1 MRPLRTSFRLTAVLT
16 AALGVAVQPVAA
28 QSVLRDAE
36 TEALF
41 AEMSAPLVRAAGL
54 DPDNVHVVL
63 LSDPTINAFVAGGQ
77 TVYVHSGLLLAA
89 DDANQVQGV
98 IAHELGHIAG
108 GHVNRFGDGLK
119 TATGI
124 SLLSLILGAAAMA
137 AGAGNAGAGILA
149 AGQQAAQGSFL
160 AFTRVQESSAD
171 AAGASYLNTAGISG
185 RGSLAFFQKLKN
197 QEFRAGVAQTD
208 SYDRTH
214 PLSGERI
221 QYLTDAYKS
230 APSWGTPSNPKLEAR
245 FSQVKAKLAG
255 YLEQPAKV
263 LREYP
268 TTRTT
273 LPARYARAYA
283 YHRLAQTDKALVETR
298 ALLAAEPDNPYF
310 LELDG
315 QILLESHRAE
325 EAIAPLERATRLT
338 NNTPLIALA
347 YGHALLQ
354 TGDYARLAEAE
365 RVLRAAVTLDR
376 DNPFAWWQLGVIY
389 DARGDIPRAQL
400 ATAERWQLQAQPQ
413 LALPNARAAMASLPA
428 GSPDWLRA
436 QDIAL
441 VAAQAIKDRKRD
453 KRS

>member
-1 MRPLRTSFRLTAVLT
+1 MRPLRTALRL
-16 AALGVAVQPVAA
+16 AATVSAFSVAVQPVAA

-41 AEMSAPLVRAAGL
+41 ADMSAPLVRAAGL
-54 DPDNVHVVL
+54 DPDNVRVVL
-63 LSDPTINAFVAGGQ
+63 LNDPVINAFVAGGQ
-77 TVYVHSGLLLAA
+77 TVYVHSGLVLAA

-124 SLLSLILGAAAMA
+124 SLLSLVLGAAAIA
-137 AGAGNAGAGILA
+137 AGAGSAGAGILA

-171 AAGASYLNTAGISG
+171 AAGASYLNAAGITG
-185 RGSLAFFQKLKN
+185 HGMLDFFKKLQN
-197 QEFRAGVAQTD
+197 QELRAGVAQTD
-208 SYDRTH
+208 SFDRTH

-221 QYLTDAYKS
+221 QFLSQTLQS
-230 APSWGTPSNPKLEAR
+230 APAWDKPSDPVTEAR

-255 YLEQPAKV
+255 YLEQPAQV

-268 TTRTT
+268 TTKTT

-283 YHRLAQTDKALVETR
+283 YHRLAQTDKALEETR
-298 ALLAAEPDNPYF
+298 ALLAAQPDNPYF

-315 QILLESHRAE
+315 QILLESHRPQ
-325 EAIAPLERATRLT
+325 EAVEPLERATRLT

-347 YGHALLQ
+347 YGHALLE
-354 TGDYARLAEAE
+354 TGDRERLPEAE

-389 DARGDIPRAQL
+389 DARGDVPRAQL
-400 ATAERWQLQAQPQ
+400 ATAERWQLQEQPQ
-413 LALPNARAAMASLPA
+413 LALPNARAAMAALPT

-441 VAAQAIKDRKRD
+441 VAEQAMKDRKG